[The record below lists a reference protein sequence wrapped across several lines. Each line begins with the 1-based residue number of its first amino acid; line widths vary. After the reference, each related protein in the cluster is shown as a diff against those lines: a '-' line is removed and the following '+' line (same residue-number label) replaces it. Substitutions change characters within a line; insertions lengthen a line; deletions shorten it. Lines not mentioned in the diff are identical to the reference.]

1 MNITKYRKLY
11 LQENW
16 AENKFMP
23 LTRSRTS
30 YLGRAT
36 ILNDREFWSN
46 PDKICVGFVMRSNI
60 DIYRPLFS
68 HSRQDILNGVH
79 TDITRVPSK
88 FWNRINTKYFRGI
101 CKLNLPLDTINYIIS
116 FVNLK
121 NPIFPPNTSP
131 ISSGK
136 KMVC

>member
-1 MNITKYRKLY
+1 MNITKYRKVI

-16 AENKFMP
+16 RENKFIAV
-23 LTRSRTS
+23 TKSRHS
-30 YLGRAT
+30 YLNRED

-68 HSRQDILNGVH
+68 HSRQDMLNEIH
-79 TDITRVPSK
+79 TGITRVPSK
-88 FWNRINTKYFRGI
+88 FWNSINTKYFRGI

-121 NPIFPPNTSP
+121 NPLFPLPNTSP
-131 ISSGK
+131 ISSTLFP
-136 KMVC
+136 